1 MSNLKPS
8 LKPKKKHLGFTL
20 IELLVVIVI
29 IGLLVAYIAPRFF
42 GQLNNSEQKTAKA
55 QIESIGRALDA
66 YRIDVGSY
74 PNQSVGIG
82 ALQTNLENS
91 AKWNGPYLQKATPN
105 DPWGNPYQYTLES
118 SQEAFQITSFGKDG
132 RPGGEGVAS
141 DITYR

>member
-1 MSNLKPS
+1 MLNSKTYLKS
-8 LKPKKKHLGFTL
+8 RHKNLGFTL

-66 YRIDVGSY
+66 YRIDVGNY
-74 PNQSVGIG
+74 PNQSVGLG
-82 ALQTNLENS
+82 VLQTNLENS
-91 AKWNGPYLQKATPN
+91 PKWNGPYLQKATPN
-105 DPWGNPYQYTLES
+105 DPWGKPYQYTLEA

-132 RPGGEGVAS
+132 RQGGEGTAS

>member
-1 MSNLKPS
+1 MGIITSNLP
-8 LKPKKKHLGFTL
+8 LKSNKAGFTL

-66 YRIDVGSY
+66 YRIDTGNY
-74 PNQSVGIG
+74 PNQSAGLQ
-82 ALQTNLENS
+82 ALQTNLENN

-105 DPWGNPYQYTLES
+105 DPWGHPYQYTLDAS
-118 SQEAFQITSFGKDG
+118 HDAFQLTSFGKDG
-132 RPGGEGVAS
+132 QQGGEGPAS
-141 DITYR
+141 DINYK